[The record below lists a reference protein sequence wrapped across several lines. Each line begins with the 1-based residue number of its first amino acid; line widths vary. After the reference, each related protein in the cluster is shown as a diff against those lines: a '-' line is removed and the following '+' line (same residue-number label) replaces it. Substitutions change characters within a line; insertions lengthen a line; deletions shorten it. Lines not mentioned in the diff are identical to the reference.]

1 MTSWWLKAIFSL
13 LLWPGLITGAL
24 FGWFLLWMSRKII
37 ARLQGRQGPP
47 FYQPF
52 FDFWKLV
59 GKKTIIPRGVN
70 PFIFYALPVI
80 SLLSV
85 VLALAL
91 LPVPGGSAISFE
103 GDLVLLIYLLEMPA
117 LIDIL
122 AGYVTRSVYAQVGSV
137 REALLTI
144 AYNLPFLSA
153 LIALALRL
161 KTFQLSS
168 FASAS
173 ISVATVLAAL
183 ALFLA
188 LLAQMKVNPFSI
200 PNAEQEIVAGIHVEY
215 NGLPLAMF
223 ELTHALE
230 LSTLVGL
237 IACLFIGPFTS
248 IWLKILIFLLVAVL
262 VIIFLNIAAAGT
274 ARLKI
279 QRAFRFY
286 WTWGVVA
293 AVVVFIAA
301 LVL

>member
-1 MTSWWLKAIFSL
+1 MTNWWLRAIFSI
-13 LLWPGLITGAL
+13 LLWPGLLTGAI
-24 FGWFLLWMSRKII
+24 FGWFLMWMSRKFI
-37 ARLQGRQGPP
+37 AQLQGRQGPP

-59 GKKTIIPRGVN
+59 GKKTIIPKGVN
-70 PFIFYALPVI
+70 RFMFYALPVI
-80 SLLSV
+80 SLVSV

-122 AGYVTRSVYAQVGSV
+122 AGYITRSVYAQVGAT
-137 REALLTI
+137 REAILTI

-161 KTFQLSS
+161 KTFQLTS
-168 FASAS
+168 FASAP
-173 ISVATVLAAL
+173 ISVATVLVAL
-183 ALFLA
+183 TLFLA
-188 LLAQMKVNPFSI
+188 LLAQLKVNPFSI

-215 NGLPLAMF
+215 NGLPLALF

-230 LSTLVGL
+230 VSTLVGL
-237 IACLFIGPFTS
+237 IACLFIGPFAS
-248 IWLKILIFLLVAVL
+248 VWVKLFVLLLVSIVVIAL
-262 VIIFLNIAAAGT
+262 VNIVAAGT

-279 QRAFRFY
+279 QHAFRFY
-286 WTWGVVA
+286 WTWGVAA
-293 AVVVFIAA
+293 AVIVFIAA
-301 LVL
+301 QLL